1 MSLEINWF
9 DIELRG
15 LCIINT
21 HIMTCSCKFIY
32 IVQTRRLVN
41 IPLKTPEF
49 GATINNQF
57 VDGCF

>member
-21 HIMTCSCKFIY
+21 HIMTRY
-32 IVQTRRLVN
+32 VN
-41 IPLKTPEF
+41 LSTLYKQE
-49 GATINNQF
+49 
-57 VDGCF
+57 DW